1 MHICAL
7 GGKTVTC
14 SCVCVCVGLICADHR
29 HDFHLMCVCQVM
41 TVRLLRY
48 HAKWLEA
55 KSYMPAEYAAWTY
68 ALLARYVA
76 AAF

>member
-1 MHICAL
+1 
-7 GGKTVTC
+7 
-14 SCVCVCVGLICADHR
+14 
-29 HDFHLMCVCQVM
+29 MCVCQVM

-68 ALLARYVA
+68 ALLARYVTARSKHLIRLICPLMLWPQHASVSLA
-76 AAF
+76 ACS